1 MLLSTYIVTRPRAL
15 VYVVRNVKAIK
26 NPYIIDD
33 DDLDVDEDLEVKEDL
48 EANDDLE
55 LKEDSIGDPIDV
67 GHIAN
72 KVKTICYK
80 DVTLT
85 LLPNLSG
92 LWDLLM
98 IEVNL

>member
-1 MLLSTYIVTRPRAL
+1 MLLSTYTATRPRAL
-15 VYVVRNVKAIK
+15 VYVARNVKATK
-26 NPYIIDD
+26 NPYITDD

-55 LKEDSIGDPIDV
+55 LEEDSTGDPIDV

-72 KVKTICYK
+72 EVKTICYK

-85 LLPNLSG
+85 LLPNPSG
-92 LWDLLM
+92 LWDLLAM
-98 IEVNL
+98 EVNL